1 MTTSTRTLPQRG
13 RGFVLPIVLLVL
25 LFGVNA
31 LYTPASQWEQ
41 PLTGTAGD
49 LLYAAGF
56 DGFTEEWQQSTGRD
70 SHVIADGKLR
80 VSVDVES
87 LNSVYS
93 AARPLFTD
101 FDVSVNLTL
110 VDSPE
115 DNDGAG
121 VIFRLQEVTTRC
133 TLPLVVLCQF
143 VPVPADRT
151 RLGYMFLI
159 SDNGYYS
166 LWRSEADGTIAKVTV
181 WHNGEG
187 IINTGIGATNRLRVV
202 GRGDRF
208 QFSINGSPLE
218 LCIPFAGDEPTGN
231 ARDCQGE
238 RTLVWQD
245 NTYAAGKLGVVVN
258 SPGVIADFDDFIVT
272 SPETGDD
279 REA

>member
-1 MTTSTRTLPQRG
+1 MTTSTPTFRRG
-13 RGFVLPIVLLVL
+13 VFGLLALLLL

-31 LYTPASQWEQ
+31 LYAPASQWEQ
-41 PLTGTAGD
+41 PLTGQAGT

-56 DGFTEEWQQSTGRD
+56 DGFTDEWQQSEGRD
-70 SHVIADGKLR
+70 SHLIQDGHLR
-80 VSVDVES
+80 VSVGLDS
-87 LNSVYS
+87 FNSVYS
-93 AARPLFTD
+93 ATRPLFTD
-101 FDVSVNLTL
+101 FDVSVNMTLTA
-110 VDSPE
+110 SPE

-151 RLGYMFLI
+151 RVGYMFLI
-159 SDNGYYS
+159 SDNGFYS
-166 LWRSEADGTIAKVTV
+166 LWRSEPDGTIAKVTV

-208 QFSINGSPLE
+208 QFWINGTPLE
-218 LCIPFAGDEPTGN
+218 LCIPFAGDAPTGN

-238 RTLVWQD
+238 KTLVWQD
-245 NTYAAGKLGVVVN
+245 STYATGKLGVAVN
-258 SPGVIADFDDFIVT
+258 SPGVVVDFDDFIVF
-272 SPETGDD
+272 SPKAGDE